1 MMFKT
6 IAEALARKPERL
18 LWCFAVYYTAQ
29 IAIRLLMPHGLRIDE
44 AQQVYL
50 SQWLLAGYDAQ
61 PPLYNWAQ
69 YAVFAVT
76 GNYLFGLAALKAVML
91 FAIMASYYVLSR
103 MVLGSS
109 AYAALACLGLFLTPQ
124 VFWQAQRDLTHTTA
138 TMLLVNL
145 LMIAVVQTIRKPRL
159 STYLTLGAAV
169 GFGMLTKYNFAI
181 LLPGLAMAVL
191 GLPTGRRRLFDWRIL
206 LTAGVALI
214 IVAPHLYWLFYN
226 VEVASEVTARRM
238 AEDSE
243 HVGRLVEILI
253 GTSSLLVNSALIIAP
268 AAVLMLAAV
277 GPRFLPALRSR
288 GSWSDFFLRLTVG
301 ILLTLFAM
309 ILAVTFTTLRD
320 RWLMPL
326 LQLVPLLLC
335 LKLQA
340 ASFDGRA
347 ALARVA
353 PAALLVMALLLPA
366 TYAAT
371 QFDATSRYR
380 QPFDAFA
387 EIFRRQTGIDTPG
400 LVVTLNWY
408 NAGNLKMQFPDSP
421 VVTTDFDNLRL
432 PYEWPGEH
440 PIILIWRGKPGIPE
454 ALAQWLADET
464 GLDAATLGTQTI
476 HLPYAGFPNR
486 MAEAFQYIVVRP
498 NRALTENR
506 PRAAPSAEAN
516 LWSPLQQDGGP
527 MAARPAHRLLAAGKP
542 QHLAITEAPDWPRAD
557 RFRACV

>member
-18 LWCFAVYYTAQ
+18 LWCFAAYYAAQ
-29 IAIRLLMPHGLRIDE
+29 IAVRLLMPHGLRIDE

-91 FAIMASYYVLSR
+91 FSIMASYYVLGR
-103 MVLGSS
+103 MVLGSG

-145 LMIAVVQTIRKPRL
+145 LMIAVVQTIRKPGL
-159 STYLTLGAAV
+159 PTYLALGAAI

-181 LLPGLAMAVL
+181 LLPGLALTVL
-191 GLPTGRRRLFDWRIL
+191 ALPDGRSRLFDWRIL
-206 LTAGVALI
+206 LTAAVALI
-214 IVAPHLYWLFYN
+214 IVAPHLQWLVYN

-253 GTSSLLVNSALIIAP
+253 GTSSLLANSALIIAP

-277 GPRFLPALRSR
+277 GPRFLPALKSR
-288 GSWSDFFLRLTVG
+288 DPWSDFFLRLTVG

-335 LKLQA
+335 LKLRA
-340 ASFDGRA
+340 ASLDGRA
-347 ALARVA
+347 ALARIA
-353 PAALLVMALLLPA
+353 PAALLVMALLLPG

-371 QFDATSRYR
+371 RFDATSRYR

-387 EIFRRQTGIDTPG
+387 ETFRRQTGIETAG
-400 LVVTLNWY
+400 LIVTVNWY

-440 PIILIWRGKPGIPE
+440 PIVLIWRGKPKIPD

-464 GLDAATLGTQTI
+464 GLDAATLGTETV
-476 HLPYAGFPNR
+476 HLPYTGFPNR

-498 NRALTENR
+498 NRALTQNQPR
-506 PRAAPSAEAN
+506 PAPAAEADV
-516 LWSPLQQDGGP
+516 WSSLQQQ
-527 MAARPAHRLLAAGKP
+527 AAAMFGRLASVPLAAGKP
-542 QHLAITEAPDWPRAD
+542 RHLAITEATDWPCTESLRA
-557 RFRACV
+557 RV